1 MAQIR
6 WRVILLLTWLTLFFN
21 IERLDLDLGA
31 IDTINLPTVV
41 YLIGIIGA
49 LAALTPQFQR
59 GSVAVLLT
67 AAPVA
72 YIGALAA
79 LAEPIFGDIYTYIT
93 MTSILLL
100 AVTIVLSYNLGRS
113 LNEFLAAVE
122 DMTFSNKGGRLRS
135 DQEANDAVH
144 LEMISSRRRQRP
156 LSLVVLQADPSS
168 MNTMMHRLIQD
179 VQRLMI
185 QRYLLVS
192 ITRVLSRHT
201 RRTDIIIEG
210 QQPGRLVLLAPETSG
225 DQALAL
231 GERLTRVAQERMG
244 LDATYSVATFP
255 EHALTYEELLNVA
268 EQRLSSRAPEQQ
280 PQLAPE
286 DEISK
291 LAQQHALGAP
301 SGQPEQQSAPAP
313 TAE

>member
-6 WRVILLLTWLTLFFN
+6 WRVILLLSWLTLFFN

-41 YLIGIIGA
+41 YFIAILA
-49 LAALTPQFQR
+49 AVAALTPAFQR
-59 GSVAVLLT
+59 LPVGVLM
-67 AAPVA
+67 
-72 YIGALAA
+72 IGVTLLYLLALLL

-93 MTSILLL
+93 LTSIFLLV
-100 AVTIVLSYNLGRS
+100 VTTYLSYNLGRS
-113 LNEFLAAVE
+113 LTEFLAAVE
-122 DMTFSNKGGRLRS
+122 DMTFSNRGGRLHNT
-135 DQEANDAVH
+135 QEAADAVH

-168 MNTMMHRLIQD
+168 MNMMMHRLVQD
-179 VQRLMI
+179 VQRLMM

-210 QQPGRLVLLAPETSG
+210 QQPGRLVLLAPETTG
-225 DQALAL
+225 EQAIAL

-244 LDATYSVATFP
+244 IDANYSVASFP
-255 EHALTYEELLNVA
+255 EQALTYEELLNVA
-268 EQRLSSRAPEQQ
+268 EQRLGRQLPDQRN
-280 PQLAPE
+280 QLAPE
-286 DEISK
+286 DQISK
-291 LAQQHALGAP
+291 LAQQRAADVLP
-301 SGQPEQQSAPAP
+301 PEPQHTAPAR